1 MDTGA
6 PPEGVGEGLSRLR
19 LLQLVSPSLPIGAFA
34 YSRGLEKAVELGW
47 ARDEASARAWIS
59 GLMEHQLARLDA
71 PVLARMHRALAR
83 GDMESA
89 RDWALWLEACR
100 ETHELREESRAMGRT
115 LSRLL
120 RELGLATPA
129 ELAPLE
135 GSHLACFALA
145 GVRLGIEVEALLD
158 GALWAFLEGQ
168 TTAAVKLVPLG
179 QTAGQ
184 RLVLAL
190 ATSIPALRRLAL
202 SLDDDALGS
211 ALPGLALASAL
222 HETQHTRLFRS

>member
-6 PPEGVGEGLSRLR
+6 PPERADDGLSRLR

-47 ARDEASARAWIS
+47 ARDELGARAWIT

-71 PVLARMHRALAR
+71 PVLARMHRALAE
-83 GDMESA
+83 GDLESA
-89 RDWALWLEACR
+89 RRWAEWLEAFR

-115 LSRLL
+115 LARLL
-120 RELGLATPA
+120 RDLGLATPT
-129 ELAPLE
+129 ELAPLA
-135 GSHLACFALA
+135 SCHLACFALA
-145 GVRLGIEVEALLD
+145 AVRLGLDTEATLD

-184 RLVLAL
+184 RMMLSL

-202 SLDDDALGS
+202 SLDDDAIGS